1 MTTQIGNPFPMFYD
15 LRGRPLDRGKVYIG
29 AVGEDP
35 ELNPIDV
42 LADLN
47 LTDSVTQPITTIGG
61 LLTRDGQVIFA
72 FVDEQQYS
80 IRVKDADGAVVFYS
94 AAANVSAANF
104 QPADSDLT
112 AIAALSTTSFGRG
125 LLTQADGADMRDYAG
140 IPDALPLAGGTM
152 TGAIKRNEAG
162 AYGYAA
168 DPAITDVRFFFTV
181 SGADD
186 PRTQIGDIWF
196 EEEPA

>member
-1 MTTQIGNPFPMFYD
+1 M
-15 LRGRPLDRGKVYIG
+15 
-29 AVGEDP
+29 
-35 ELNPIDV
+35 
-42 LADLN
+42 
-47 LTDSVTQPITTIGG
+47 
-61 LLTRDGQVIFA
+61 
-72 FVDEQQYS
+72 
-80 IRVKDADGAVVFYS
+80 FYS